1 MDFEYIREQIN
12 REWAEFQKT
21 HPPAPKSEDQRLRSQ
36 KRAEISEAFLSG
48 RITINTARRQMR
60 RYYEHG

>member
-21 HPPAPKSEDQRLRSQ
+21 HPPAPKSDDQELREQ
-36 KRAEISEAFLSG
+36 KRGEVSEAFLSG

-60 RYYEHG
+60 RYYEDG

>member
-21 HPPAPKSEDQRLRSQ
+21 HPPAPKSDDQELREK
-36 KRAEISEAFLSG
+36 KRGEISESFVKG
-48 RITINTARRQMR
+48 RITINTARRMLR
-60 RYYEHG
+60 DIHE